1 MALSRV
7 GPVLRISLLCLL
19 VLGLSFTARADS
31 GSVVTEISGISGE
44 LLENVRLSVSL
55 VQAER
60 LDEVSIWRLRQMAT
74 NARSEVREALRPFG
88 YYRPRVEVRLD
99 EPVADGRPW
108 RATLRIEPGPPVRVH
123 SADIRITGEGADDPE
138 LLEWRSEWPLPEGA
152 VLRHQDWSEA
162 WRELERLA
170 ERRGY
175 FEARFITR
183 RIEVDPDRNRA
194 DLRLVYD
201 TGPRYRFG
209 SYRAE
214 DPDFSARLI
223 NRLTIIEPG
232 EPYDIAR
239 VDRQRE
245 ALVRSG
251 LFRRV
256 IIEENRDSEEG
267 IVDLDYQL
275 ETRLP
280 NTYRATAGFG
290 TDTGARLQLGWERHY
305 LSRRGNRVDSALGL
319 QQRNNE
325 MVARSE
331 YQHPRGSTP
340 SDFLTAGVFLR
351 REQDDFRF
359 IDENR
364 LEPVFE
370 SFEGRREQSEISFG
384 RLQERGWLPGLFY
397 PVEERISVSVLHESF
412 DAFRE
417 ARFSEENEALL
428 AANPELEDFL
438 RTSTDTVSVG
448 ARWRLPNISGSGF
461 HTQGQVLRAH
471 VIAAHESLGSPVS
484 FTQGYVGGRWHHLFG
499 DRHKLLLRGELGYTE
514 ARTRELEVTLDDRQL
529 ELSLTEL
536 PERYRFRT
544 GGDRSVRGYGF
555 ENLSTNRNGA
565 NHLIVGSIEYEYRVG
580 ENWSLAAFY
589 DIGNA
594 FNELGNPKLRRG
606 TGVGFRWYTLIGPVQ
621 FDIASPLDDPDTSWR
636 LHFTIGTQLL

>member
-1 MALSRV
+1 MVASWLASLPRLLIVALLALS
-7 GPVLRISLLCLL
+7 
-19 VLGLSFTARADS
+19 LSIAVRADS
-31 GSVVTEISGISGE
+31 GSVVTEVSGISGE

-55 VQAER
+55 VRAES
-60 LDEVSIWRLRQMAT
+60 LDEISVWRLRQMAT
-74 NARSEVREALRPFG
+74 DARSEVREALRPFG

-99 EPVADGRPW
+99 EPETEGDPW
-108 RATLRIEPGPPVRVH
+108 RATLRVEPGRPVRVH
-123 SADIRITGEGADDPE
+123 AAEIRITGEGADDPE
-138 LLEWRSEWPLPEGA
+138 LKEWQAEWPLPEDA
-152 VLRHQDWSEA
+152 VLRHEDWSEA
-162 WRELERLA
+162 WRDLERLA

-175 FEARFITR
+175 FDAHFVAR

-209 SYRAE
+209 TYRAR
-214 DPDFSARLI
+214 DADFSDRLI
-223 NRLTIIEPG
+223 NRLTIVEPG
-232 EPYDIAR
+232 EAYDITR
-239 VDRQRE
+239 VDEQRE
-245 ALVRSG
+245 ALVRAG

-256 IIEENRDSEEG
+256 IIEEERDSEEHV
-267 IVDLDYQL
+267 VDLDYQL
-275 ETRLP
+275 ETRPP

-305 LSRRGNRVDSALGL
+305 LSRRGNRLDSALGL

-340 SDFLTAGVFLR
+340 SDFLTAGMFLR
-351 REQDDFRF
+351 REQDNFRF

-364 LEPVFE
+364 LEPVFDA
-370 SFEGRREQSEISFG
+370 FEGRREQSEISFG
-384 RLQERGWLPGLFY
+384 RMQERGWLPRWFQ
-397 PVEERISVSVLHESF
+397 PVEERLSISVLHESF

-428 AANPELEDFL
+428 AANPDLEELL
-438 RTSTDTVSVG
+438 RTSTDTISVG

-484 FTQGYVGGRWHHLFG
+484 FTQGYLGGRWHHLFG

-514 ARTRELEVTLDDRQL
+514 ARTREMDLTLDDRQL

-565 NHLIVGSIEYEYRVG
+565 NHLVVGSMEYEYRVG
-580 ENWSLAAFY
+580 ESWSLAAFY
-589 DIGNA
+589 DVGNA
-594 FNELGNPKLRRG
+594 FNDLGNPKLRRG
-606 TGVGFRWYTLIGPVQ
+606 TGVGFRWYTLIGPIQ
-621 FDIASPLDDPDTSWR
+621 LDIASPLDDPDTSWR

>member
-1 MALSRV
+1 MS
-7 GPVLRISLLCLL
+7 GL
-19 VLGLSFTARADS
+19 VRAES
-31 GSVVTEISGISGE
+31 GTVVTEISGVSGE

-55 VQAER
+55 VQAQR
-60 LDEVSIWRLRQMAT
+60 LEEVSVWRLRQMAS
-74 NARSEVREALRPFG
+74 NARDEVREALRPFG
-88 YYRPRVEVRLD
+88 YYRPRVEVRLN
-99 EPVADGRPW
+99 EPESDGEPW
-108 RATLRIEPGPPVRVH
+108 RAQLRIEPGRPVRVH
-123 SADIRITGEGADDPE
+123 SADIRITGEGADDPV
-138 LLEWRSEWPLPEGA
+138 LRDWLSEWPLPEES
-152 VLRHQDWSEA
+152 VLRHEA
-162 WRELERLA
+162 WEDAWRRLERLA
-170 ERRGY
+170 EQRGY
-175 FEARFITR
+175 FGARFISR

-194 DLRLVYD
+194 DLRLVYE
-201 TGPRYRFG
+201 TGFRYRFG
-209 SYRAE
+209 THRALE
-214 DPDFSARLI
+214 ADFSDRLI
-223 NRLTIIEPG
+223 DRLTIVEPG
-232 EPYDIAR
+232 EHYDIRR
-239 VDRQRE
+239 VDEQRE

-256 IIEENRDSEEG
+256 IVEEDRDEENRS
-267 IVDLDYQL
+267 VDLDYQL
-275 ETRLP
+275 ETRPP

-305 LSRRGNRVDSALGL
+305 LSRRGNRLDSALGL

-351 REQDDFRF
+351 REQENFRF

-364 LEPVFE
+364 LEPVFD
-370 SFEGRREQSEISFG
+370 SFEGRREQSELSFG
-384 RLQERGWLPGLFY
+384 RMQERGWLPGLFS
-397 PVEERISVSVLHESF
+397 PVEERLVVSLLHESF

-438 RTSTDTVSVG
+438 RTSTDTVTLG

-461 HTQGQVLRAH
+461 YTEGQVLRAH
-471 VIAAHESLGSPVS
+471 LVAAHESLGSPIS
-484 FTQGYVGGRWHHLFG
+484 FTQGYIGGRWHHLFG

-514 ARTRELEVTLDDRQL
+514 ARTRELTVSLDDRQL

-536 PERYRFRT
+536 PERYRFKT

-565 NHLIVGSIEYEYRVG
+565 NHLIVGSIEYEFRVG

-606 TGVGFRWYTLIGPVQ
+606 RGVGFRWYTLIGPLQ
-621 FDIASPLDDPDTSWR
+621 LDIAEPLDDPDTSWR

>member
-1 MALSRV
+1 MLRFSLICFLALS
-7 GPVLRISLLCLL
+7 
-19 VLGLSFTARADS
+19 LSVAARADS
-31 GSVVTEISGISGE
+31 GTVVTEISGVSGE
-44 LLENVRLSVSL
+44 LLENVRMSVSL
-55 VQAER
+55 VRAEN
-60 LDEVSIWRLRQMAT
+60 LDEVSVWRLRQMAT
-74 NARSEVREALRPFG
+74 DARAEVREALRPFG

-99 EPVADGRPW
+99 EPASEGEPW
-108 RATLRIEPGPPVRVH
+108 RAALQIDPGRPVRVH
-123 SADIRITGEGADDPE
+123 AADIRITGEGADDPDM
-138 LLEWRSEWPLPEGA
+138 LEWRSEWPLPEEA
-152 VLRHQDWSEA
+152 VLRHSEWESA
-162 WRELERLA
+162 WRGLERLA
-170 ERRGY
+170 EQRGY
-175 FEARFITR
+175 FDGRFTSR
-183 RIEVDPDRNRA
+183 RIQVDPDRGRA

-209 SYRAE
+209 TYQVA
-214 DPDFSARLI
+214 DADFSGRLF
-223 NRLTIIEPG
+223 NRLTIIEAD
-232 EPYDIAR
+232 EPYDITR
-239 VDRQRE
+239 VDEQRD

-256 IIEENRDSEEG
+256 IVEEKRDSDEQ

-290 TDTGARLQLGWERHY
+290 TDTGGRLQLGWERHY
-305 LSRRGNRVDSALGL
+305 LSRRGNRLDSALGL

-325 MVARSE
+325 FVFRSE

-351 REQDDFRF
+351 REQDNFRF

-370 SFEGRREQSEISFG
+370 SFEGRREQSEVSFG
-384 RLQERGWLPGLFY
+384 RLQERGWLPGQFQ
-397 PVEERISVSVLHESF
+397 PIEERISISLLHESF

-417 ARFSEENEALL
+417 ARFSEENDALL
-428 AANPELEDFL
+428 AANPDLEEFL
-438 RTSTDTVSVG
+438 RTSTDTLSLG

-461 HTQGQVLRAH
+461 HTHGQVIRAH
-471 VIAAHESLGSPVS
+471 ILAAHESLGSPVS
-484 FTQGYVGGRWHHLFG
+484 FTQGYIGGRWHHLFG
-499 DRHKLLLRGELGYTE
+499 DRHKLLLRGEAGYTE
-514 ARTRELEVTLDDRQL
+514 ARTRELDVVLDDRQL

-536 PERYRFRT
+536 PERYRFKT

-565 NHLIVGSIEYEYRVG
+565 NHLIVGSVEYEYRVG

-594 FNELGNPKLRRG
+594 FNDLGNPKLRRG
-606 TGVGFRWYTLIGPVQ
+606 AGVGFRWYTLIGPLQV
-621 FDIASPLDDPDTSWR
+621 DIASPFDDPDSWR

>member
-1 MALSRV
+1 MFRFRFLCVAAL
-7 GPVLRISLLCLL
+7 LLS
-19 VLGLSFTARADS
+19 GLARADS
-31 GSVVTEISGISGE
+31 GTVVTEISGISGE

-55 VQAER
+55 VRAER
-60 LDEVSIWRLRQMAT
+60 LDEVSVWRLRQMAT
-74 NARSEVREALRPFG
+74 DARTEVREALRPFG
-88 YYRPRVEVRLD
+88 YYRPRVEVRLN
-99 EPVADGRPW
+99 EPESEGQPW
-108 RATLRIEPGPPVRVH
+108 RATLRIEPGRPVRVH
-123 SADIRITGEGADDPE
+123 SADIRVIGEGADDPE
-138 LLEWRSEWPLPEGA
+138 LQEWRSEWPLPEEA
-152 VLRHQDWSEA
+152 VLRHEPWEDA
-162 WRELERLA
+162 WRRLERLA
-170 ERRGY
+170 EQRGY
-175 FEARFITR
+175 FEGRFASR

-194 DLRLVYD
+194 SLRLVYD

-209 SYRAE
+209 TYRAP
-214 DPDFSARLI
+214 DADFSDRLI
-223 NRLTIIEPG
+223 SRLTIIEPG
-232 EPYDIAR
+232 ESYDLASI
-239 VDRQRE
+239 DKQRD

-256 IIEENRDSEEG
+256 IVEESRDSDEH

-305 LSRRGNRVDSALGL
+305 LSRRGNRLDSALGL

-351 REQDDFRF
+351 REQENFRF
-359 IDENR
+359 IEENR

-370 SFEGRREQSEISFG
+370 PFEGRREQSEISFG
-384 RLQERGWLPGLFY
+384 RMQERGWLPNLFH
-397 PVEERISVSVLHESF
+397 PIEERIGISLLHESF

-417 ARFSEENEALL
+417 ARFSDENDALL

-438 RTSTDTVSVG
+438 RTSTDTLSLS

-461 HTQGQVLRAH
+461 HTQGQVFRAH
-471 VIAAHESLGSPVS
+471 VVAAHESLGSPVS

-499 DRHKLLLRGELGYTE
+499 DRHKILLRGELGYTE
-514 ARTRELEVTLDDRQL
+514 ARTRELDVVLDDREL
-529 ELSLTEL
+529 SLSLTEL
-536 PERYRFRT
+536 PERYRFKA

-589 DIGNA
+589 DVGNA
-594 FNELGNPKLRRG
+594 FNDPENPKLRRG
-606 TGVGFRWYTLIGPVQ
+606 AGIGFRWYTLIGPLQ
-621 FDIASPLDDPDTSWR
+621 IDIADPLDDPDTSWR